1 MKETGAEETRS
12 RRAEEKRAEEAQ
24 EAEGENT
31 LITHHLPLTTL
42 SRLPTPDSRLPI
54 VTNRPCFLSP
64 KKLQSEYPLFVFL
77 PGMDGTGQL
86 LRSQTEGLE
95 VAFDVRCLMIPS
107 EDMSSWDVLSAQV
120 IQLIHEELAKNPQR
134 EVYLCGES
142 FGGCLAMKVAVKAP
156 ELFSRIILVNPAS
169 SVQLRP
175 FLAWGSQFANLL
187 PSCFY
192 RLGAV
197 GLLPF
202 LASLGRVTKSDRR
215 EMLKVIRSVPP
226 ETVLWRI
233 ALVRDFDVDEV
244 QLRQLTQPVLLIA
257 SAQDCLLPSITEA
270 ERLLGILPNS
280 RLVVLPHSGHACLLE
295 SETNL
300 YNIMRSQH
308 FLDVSVEKMA
318 AEKS

>member
-1 MKETGAEETRS
+1 MNDKGAEEQFKIQNS
-12 RRAEEKRAEEAQ
+12 KFKIQ
-24 EAEGENT
+24 N
-31 LITHHLPLTTL
+31 
-42 SRLPTPDSRLPI
+42 SKFPDSRLPSTGAQQCAPTDSRFSTTTPI
-54 VTNRPCFLSP
+54 VSNRPCFLSP
-64 KKLQSEYPLFVFL
+64 KKLQPEYPLFVFL

-95 VAFDVRCLMIPS
+95 VAFDVRCLMIPPD
-107 EDMSSWDVLSAQV
+107 DMTSWDVLSAQV
-120 IQLIHEELAKNPQR
+120 IQLIHKELAKNPQR

-175 FLAWGSQFANLL
+175 FLAWGSQFANLV

-192 RLGAV
+192 QFGAV

-233 ALVRDFDVDEV
+233 ALIKNFDVDKT

-257 SAQDCLLPSITEA
+257 SAQDRLLPSIAEA

-280 RLVVLPHSGHACLLE
+280 RLVVLPYSGHACLLE

-300 YNIMRSQH
+300 YDIMRSQH
-308 FLDVSVEKMA
+308 FLDANTAKMA
-318 AEKS
+318 AGRF